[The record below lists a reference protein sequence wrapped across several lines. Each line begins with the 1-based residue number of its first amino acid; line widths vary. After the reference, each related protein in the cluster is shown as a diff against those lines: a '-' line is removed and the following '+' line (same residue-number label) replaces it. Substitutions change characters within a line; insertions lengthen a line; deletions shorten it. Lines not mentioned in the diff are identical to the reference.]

1 MFDDGTPI
9 YRQIADQIKAEIMN
23 GSLEPGGKVMSTNQ
37 YAAFYQIN
45 PATAQKAF
53 RELVDEGVLYK
64 QRGVGMFVA
73 EDARE
78 RLAAD
83 FRERF
88 FERVLAPLVQEARQ
102 AGIPLTDI
110 IDYLEASHG
119 EALGAVSTE
128 EKGARK

>member
-1 MFDDGTPI
+1 MFDDDAPI

-73 EDARE
+73 DDARDK
-78 RLAAD
+78 LAAD
-83 FRERF
+83 FRDRF
-88 FERVLAPLVQEARQ
+88 FERVLAPLVREAKQ

-110 IDYLEASHG
+110 IDYLRASHG
-119 EALGAVSTE
+119 DAGEAVNQT
-128 EKGARK
+128 EKGALK

>member
-53 RELVDEGVLYK
+53 RELVDEGILYK

-73 EDARE
+73 DDARE

-88 FERVLAPLVQEARQ
+88 FERVLAPLVREARQ
-102 AGIPLTDI
+102 AGIPLNDI
-110 IDYLEASHG
+110 IDYLKASHG
-119 EALGAVSTE
+119 DASGAVNSE
-128 EKGARK
+128 EKGALR

>member
-64 QRGVGMFVA
+64 QRGVGMN
-73 EDARE
+73 
-78 RLAAD
+78 
-83 FRERF
+83 
-88 FERVLAPLVQEARQ
+88 VLAPLVREARQ

-110 IDYLEASHG
+110 IDYLRAQEG
-119 EALGAVSTE
+119 AL
-128 EKGARK
+128 K

>member
-73 EDARE
+73 DDARE

-88 FERVLAPLVQEARQ
+88 FERVLAPLVQEAHQ
-102 AGIPLTDI
+102 AGISLTDI

-119 EALGAVSTE
+119 DACGAVNGE

>member
-1 MFDDGTPI
+1 MFDDGAPI

-37 YAAFYQIN
+37 YAAFYKIN

-53 RELVDEGVLYK
+53 RDLVEEGVLYK

-78 RLAAD
+78 KLAGD
-83 FRERF
+83 FRARF
-88 FERVLAPLVQEARQ
+88 FDDVLQPLIREARQ
-102 AGIPLTDI
+102 AGISLTDI
-110 IDYLEASHG
+110 IDYLKTQEG
-119 EALGAVSTE
+119 VL
-128 EKGARK
+128 K

>member
-73 EDARE
+73 DDARE

-88 FERVLAPLVQEARQ
+88 FERVLAPLVVEARQ
-102 AGIPLTDI
+102 AGISLADI
-110 IDYLEASHG
+110 IDYLEARHG
-119 EALGAVSTE
+119 DARGAVKSE
-128 EKGARK
+128 EKGARQ

>member
-9 YRQIADQIKAEIMN
+9 YRQIADQIKAEILN

-53 RELVDEGVLYK
+53 RELVDEGILYK

-73 EDARE
+73 DNARD
-78 RLAAD
+78 RLASQ

-88 FERVLAPLVQEARQ
+88 FAEVLDPLISEARA
-102 AGIPLTDI
+102 AGIAMDDI
-110 IDYLEASHG
+110 ITYLTTRE
-119 EALGAVSTE
+119 
-128 EKGARK
+128 GARK

>member
-1 MFDDGTPI
+1 MFDDGAPI

-23 GSLEPGGKVMSTNQ
+23 GSLQPGGKVMSTNQ

-73 EDARE
+73 DDARDK
-78 RLAAD
+78 LAAD
-83 FRERF
+83 FRDRF
-88 FERVLAPLVQEARQ
+88 FERVLAPLVREARQ

-110 IDYLEASHG
+110 IDYLRASDG
-119 EALGAVSTE
+119 NAGGAVNQT
-128 EKGARK
+128 EKGALQ

>member
-53 RELVDEGVLYK
+53 RELVDEGVLFK

-73 EDARE
+73 DDARE

-102 AGIPLTDI
+102 AGISLADI
-110 IDYLEASHG
+110 IDYLEARHG
-119 EALGAVSTE
+119 DAPGAVE
-128 EKGARK
+128 REPKGARQ

>member
-1 MFDDGTPI
+1 MFDDGAPI

-73 EDARE
+73 DDARD

-88 FERVLAPLVQEARQ
+88 FERVLAPLVREARQ

-110 IDYLEASHG
+110 IDYLKDIPGAAG
-119 EALGAVSTE
+119 GAVNSE
-128 EKGARK
+128 EKGALR

>member
-102 AGIPLTDI
+102 AGISLTDI

-119 EALGAVSTE
+119 EAFGPVSSE

>member
-53 RELVDEGVLYK
+53 RELVDEGILYK

-88 FERVLAPLVQEARQ
+88 FERVLAPLVREARQ
-102 AGIPLTDI
+102 AGIPLNDI
-110 IDYLEASHG
+110 IDYLKDQEG
-119 EALGAVSTE
+119 AL
-128 EKGARK
+128 R

>member
-9 YRQIADQIKAEIMN
+9 YRQIADQIKAEILN

-37 YAAFYQIN
+37 YAAFYSIN

-73 EDARE
+73 DDARDKLVGE
-78 RLAAD
+78 
-83 FRERF
+83 FRARF
-88 FERVLAPLVQEARQ
+88 FDDVLQPLIHEARQ
-102 AGIPLTDI
+102 AGISVSDI
-110 IDYLEASHG
+110 IQYLQAQEG
-119 EALGAVSTE
+119 AL
-128 EKGARK
+128 K

>member
-73 EDARE
+73 DDARE

-88 FERVLAPLVQEARQ
+88 FENVLAPLVREARQ

-110 IDYLEASHG
+110 IDYLKDQEG
-119 EALGAVSTE
+119 AL
-128 EKGARK
+128 K

>member
-9 YRQIADQIKAEIMN
+9 FRQIADQIKAEIMN

-53 RELVDEGVLYK
+53 RELVDEGILYK

-73 EDARE
+73 DDARE

-88 FERVLAPLVQEARQ
+88 FERVLAPLVREARQ
-102 AGIPLTDI
+102 AGIPLSDI
-110 IDYLEASHG
+110 IDYLNDSHG
-119 EALGAVSTE
+119 DAGGPVSSE
-128 EKGARK
+128 EKGALR

>member
-102 AGIPLTDI
+102 AGISLTDI
-110 IDYLEASHG
+110 IDYLEAQ
-119 EALGAVSTE
+119 E
-128 EKGARK
+128 GARK